1 MCTIARKQSC
11 CPEGET
17 KMNNGPAIIQT
28 DIEKLCIN
36 TIRTLAMDAVQKAD
50 SGHPGAPM
58 GLAPAAYVLWTNILK
73 HNPENPCW
81 YDRDRFILSGGH
93 ASMLLYSLLYL
104 TGYDLEL
111 EDLKNFRQW
120 ESRTPGHPEFGCTT
134 GVETTTGPLGQGFT
148 NAVGMALAE
157 RHLAAMFNKP
167 GYEIVDHY
175 TYVMC
180 GDGDMMEGITSEAA
194 SFAGHLG
201 LSRLICIYDDNGI
214 TIEGKT
220 SISFTEDV
228 AMRFRAY
235 NWHVLKV
242 DDGND
247 TEAIYRAIIEARNEK
262 ERPSLIAVKTHIA
275 CGSPN
280 KQDSADAH
288 GAPLG
293 VEEVRLTKRALGWPE
308 DKSFFVPQDAL
319 AIFRRSVEKGKDS
332 EAQWSKTFD
341 AYQKNFPELAEQL
354 IAAMKGELEKGWDA
368 DLPSLQ
374 EEALATR
381 AASGKVL
388 NILAKKIHGLIGG
401 SADLA
406 PSNNTIIKDSGDL
419 QKGSYEGRNIRF
431 GVREHAMGGIMSGIA
446 LHGGLIPFGGT
457 FLVFADYMRPS
468 IRLAALMGLHVIY
481 VFTHD
486 SIAVGEDGPTHQPVE
501 HLACLRAIMGLT
513 VIRPSD
519 ATETVE
525 AWRQALKITDGPT
538 ALILSRQKLPVIDR
552 KKYGSVEGL
561 ASGGY
566 ILRDSKK
573 KPNIILI
580 ATGSEVHI
588 TLDAADKL
596 LENGVN
602 ARVVSMPCVEL
613 FEKQSLEYRER
624 VLPSGKIPRL
634 IVEAGHTMGWD
645 RYLGEKGA
653 IIGMTRFGAS
663 APGGA
668 LMKKFGFTAE
678 NIVQKAMGL
687 VKRV

>member
-1 MCTIARKQSC
+1 MIQS
-11 CPEGET
+11 
-17 KMNNGPAIIQT
+17 

-58 GLAPAAYVLWTNILK
+58 GLAPAAYVLWTKILK
-73 HNPENPCW
+73 HNPKNPCW
-81 YDRDRFILSGGH
+81 YDRDRFVLSGGH

-104 TGYDLEL
+104 TGYDLDL
-111 EDLKNFRQW
+111 EDISNFRQW
-120 ESRTPGHPEFGCTT
+120 ESRTPGHPEFGCTA

-157 RHLAAMFNKP
+157 RHLAAMYNKP
-167 GYEIVDHY
+167 GCDIVDHY

-180 GDGDMMEGITSEAA
+180 GDGDLMEGITSEAA

-220 SISFTEDV
+220 AISFTEDV
-228 AMRFRAY
+228 AMRFSAY
-235 NWHVLKV
+235 NWHVIKV

-247 TEAIYRAIIEARNEK
+247 TDAIYKAIIEARNEK
-262 ERPSLIAVKTHIA
+262 ERPSLIAVRTHIA
-275 CGSPN
+275 YGSPN
-280 KQDSADAH
+280 KQDSPDAH

-293 VEEVRLTKRALGWPE
+293 DEEVRLTKKALGWPD

-319 AIFRRSVEKGKDS
+319 GIFRRSVQKGNDS

-341 AYQKNFPELAEQL
+341 EYQRLFPELAEKFESSITGKL
-354 IAAMKGELEKGWDA
+354 KKGWDA
-368 DLPSLQ
+368 DMPTLQ

-388 NILAKKIHGLIGG
+388 NFIAGKIPGLIGG

-406 PSNNTIIKDSGDL
+406 PSNNTIIKGSGDL

-431 GVREHAMGGIMSGIA
+431 GVREHAMGAIMSGIA

-468 IRLAALMGLHVIY
+468 IRLAALMGQHVIY

-501 HLACLRAIMGLT
+501 HLACLRAIPGLT

-519 ATETVE
+519 STETAE
-525 AWRQALKITDGPT
+525 AWRQAININNGPT
-538 ALILSRQKLPVIDR
+538 ALILSRQKLPAIDR
-552 KKYGSVEGL
+552 KKYGPAGGL
-561 ASGGY
+561 ANGGY
-566 ILRDSKK
+566 ILRGSKK
-573 KPNIILI
+573 RPDIILI

-588 TLDAADKL
+588 ALEAAERL
-596 LENGVN
+596 TENEVN
-602 ARVVSMPCVEL
+602 ARVISMPSIEL
-613 FEKQSLEYRER
+613 FEKQSPEYKEKI
-624 VLPSGKIPRL
+624 LPSGKIPRL
-634 IVEAGHTMGWD
+634 IIEAGHTMGWD
-645 RYLGEKGA
+645 RYLGKKGS

-663 APGGA
+663 APGGT
-668 LMKKFGFTAE
+668 LMKKFGFTAD
-678 NIVQKAMGL
+678 NIVQKAMELIG
-687 VKRV
+687 K

>member
-1 MCTIARKQSC
+1 MNDVSSMIQS
-11 CPEGET
+11 
-17 KMNNGPAIIQT
+17 

-58 GLAPAAYVLWTNILK
+58 GLAPAAYVLWTKILK
-73 HNPENPCW
+73 HNPKNPCW
-81 YDRDRFILSGGH
+81 YDRDRFVLSGGH

-104 TGYDLEL
+104 TGYDLDL
-111 EDLKNFRQW
+111 EDISNFRQW
-120 ESRTPGHPEFGCTT
+120 ESRTPGHPEFGCTA

-157 RHLAAMFNKP
+157 RHLAAMYNKP
-167 GYEIVDHY
+167 GCDIVDHY

-180 GDGDMMEGITSEAA
+180 GDGDLMEGITSEAA

-220 SISFTEDV
+220 AISFTEDV
-228 AMRFRAY
+228 AMRFSAY
-235 NWHVLKV
+235 NWHVIKV

-247 TEAIYRAIIEARNEK
+247 TDAIYKAIIEARNEK
-262 ERPSLIAVKTHIA
+262 ERPSLIAVRTHIA
-275 CGSPN
+275 YGSPN
-280 KQDSADAH
+280 KQDSPDAH

-293 VEEVRLTKRALGWPE
+293 DEEVRLTKKALGWPD

-319 AIFRRSVEKGKDS
+319 GIFRRSVQKGNDS

-341 AYQKNFPELAEQL
+341 EYQRLFPELAEKFESSITGKL
-354 IAAMKGELEKGWDA
+354 KKGWDA
-368 DLPSLQ
+368 DMPTLQ

-388 NILAKKIHGLIGG
+388 NFIAGKIPGLIGG

-406 PSNNTIIKDSGDL
+406 PSNNTIIKGSGDL

-431 GVREHAMGGIMSGIA
+431 GVREHAMGAIMSGIA

-468 IRLAALMGLHVIY
+468 IRLAALMGQHVIY

-501 HLACLRAIMGLT
+501 HLACLRAIPGLT

-519 ATETVE
+519 STETAE
-525 AWRQALKITDGPT
+525 AWRQAININNGPT
-538 ALILSRQKLPVIDR
+538 ALILSRQKLPAIDR
-552 KKYGSVEGL
+552 KKYGPAGGL
-561 ASGGY
+561 ANGGY
-566 ILRDSKK
+566 ILRGSKK
-573 KPNIILI
+573 RPDIILI

-588 TLDAADKL
+588 ALEAAERL
-596 LENGVN
+596 TENEVN
-602 ARVVSMPCVEL
+602 ARVISMPSIEL
-613 FEKQSLEYRER
+613 FEKQSPEYKEKI
-624 VLPSGKIPRL
+624 LPSGKIPRL
-634 IVEAGHTMGWD
+634 IIEAGHTMGWD
-645 RYLGEKGA
+645 RYLGKKGS

-663 APGGA
+663 APGGT
-668 LMKKFGFTAE
+668 LMKKFGFTAD
-678 NIVQKAMGL
+678 NIVQKAMELIG
-687 VKRV
+687 K